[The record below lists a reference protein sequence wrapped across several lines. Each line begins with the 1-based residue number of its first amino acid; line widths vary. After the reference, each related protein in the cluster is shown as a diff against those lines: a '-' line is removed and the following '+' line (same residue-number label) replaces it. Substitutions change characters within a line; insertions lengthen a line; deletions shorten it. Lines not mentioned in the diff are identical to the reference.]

1 MSSFTSK
8 LVRDNIPK
16 IISDSQLDRFRFVT
30 LSDEEY
36 AKQLKK
42 KLLEEV
48 EEYLQ
53 EENMEEL
60 ADIYEVLDAIVQ
72 FKKFDPNEILK
83 VKQKKLNERGGF
95 EKRLLMEVVS

>member
-16 IISDSQLDRFRFVT
+16 IISDFQLDRFRFVT

-53 EENMEEL
+53 DENMEEL

-72 FKKFDPNEILK
+72 FKKFDPNEIFK